1 MTATAPHPRDVP
13 QRIADIENDLDACFE
28 QLHRLADAINLEW
41 VEVEAVEDDPT
52 EADVPGWLTDDVETL
67 AGRDYTRDQLDAIAA
82 DLGVPDPE
90 KLANKPAV
98 ADAIVEAR
106 S

>member
-1 MTATAPHPRDVP
+1 MSATPHPRDVP
-13 QRIADIENDLDACFE
+13 TVVAQLVDDVDACFE
-28 QLHRLADAINLEW
+28 QLHSLADHLGLEW
-41 VEVEAVEDDPT
+41 GDTERVVEDDPT

-90 KLANKPAV
+90 KLDNKRAV

-106 S
+106 P